1 MAKTSK
7 TQKTKFTRHAL
18 EDREDRIVW
27 IATKVGFGQVIDTI
41 QIYDVERGYRKVELY
56 ETGVA
61 VIRVNETNA
70 IITMFLPTPTQLE
83 NWYGKK
89 GSVPIRLATMAK
101 LNKKRGWTDK

>member
-1 MAKTSK
+1 MAKNK
-7 TQKTKFTRHAL
+7 TQKTKFTKHAL
-18 EDREDRIVW
+18 LDREERIVW
-27 IATKVGFGQVIDTI
+27 IATEVGYGSLVDTI

-83 NWYGKK
+83 NWYGAK
-89 GSVPIRLATMAK
+89 GSVPIHLFTMAK